1 MSNPATQPFS
11 HSAKVLAT
19 LIVGSQRITLSK
31 VSPEMLY
38 FARGCSFE
46 SGPATVEL
54 EIDGKIRRLNVRIL
68 HPVVPFSDEVAIRQV

>member
-1 MSNPATQPFS
+1 
-11 HSAKVLAT
+11 
-19 LIVGSQRITLSK
+19 
-31 VSPEMLY
+31 MLY